1 MKIIPELISTFFFMQ
16 MKYPTTQVQKKAN
29 KTDTKEQ
36 DISIMYTET
45 SDKYLQHAYAK
56 YENSAFN
63 PKHTNQK
70 SE

>member
-1 MKIIPELISTFFFMQ
+1 

-36 DISIMYTET
+36 DINIMYTET
-45 SDKYLQHAYAK
+45 NDKYLQHANAK

-63 PKHTNQK
+63 PKQTNQK